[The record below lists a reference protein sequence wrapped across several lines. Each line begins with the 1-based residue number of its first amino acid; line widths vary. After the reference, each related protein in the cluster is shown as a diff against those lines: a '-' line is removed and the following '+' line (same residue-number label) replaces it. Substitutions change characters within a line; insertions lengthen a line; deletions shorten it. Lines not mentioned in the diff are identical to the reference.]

1 MEDREYHTIFRLEE
15 KHWWY
20 AGLRAFVRSSLVR
33 YLEAD
38 DGNATI
44 LDAGCGAG
52 KLLEELSGIYKGQ
65 AVGMDLSSISL
76 ALCKERSTIGCP
88 IGKLVNSSVS
98 ELPFKD
104 ESFNAVVSLDV
115 LYHRGVTDD
124 VAALKEFKR
133 VLKDDGIVIVNLA
146 AYDFLKGPHDT
157 VVHARERYTREK
169 LITRVEAA
177 GLKIERVTYRNTLL
191 FPFFVA
197 VRTLQRFSSAKTKE
211 SDLSMPAPP
220 VNTILR
226 MILALEN
233 ALLSS
238 VNLPFGSSIFCVARK
253 RGS

>member
-1 MEDREYHTIFRLEE
+1 MEEQEYHSIFRFEE

-20 AGLRAFVRSSLVR
+20 AGLRAFVRSCLVR
-33 YLEAD
+33 YLKAD

-52 KLLEELSGIYKGQ
+52 KLLEELTETYG
-65 AVGMDLSSISL
+65 AVGLDLSQV
-76 ALCKERSTIGCP
+76 ALKLSRERKNE
-88 IGKLVNSSVS
+88 KLVNSSVS

-104 ESFNAVVSLDV
+104 NSFNAVVSLDV

-133 VLKDDGIVIVNLA
+133 VLKDGGIVIVNLA
-146 AYDFLKGPHDT
+146 AYDFLKGPHDE
-157 VVHARERYTREK
+157 VVHTRERYTREK
-169 LITRVEAA
+169 LRARVEAA
-177 GLKIERVTYRNTLL
+177 GLKVERITYRNTLL
-191 FPFFVA
+191 FPIFLA
-197 VRTLQRFSSAKTKE
+197 VRTLQRFSGAKAKE
-211 SDLSMPAPP
+211 SDLSMPVPP
-220 VNTILR
+220 INTLLR